1 MKSIGFIMVLLPT
14 IFSERITAAQS
25 MRTGG
30 LSKSPFHSLNL
41 GLSTEDDR
49 ETVLKNRRIF
59 FDQLNIDVK
68 KIILSRQVHGTE
80 ILIGEKPEQTNGYDA
95 IITAKKNPIVV
106 SIADCT
112 PVLIH
117 DTKNDVVAAIHAGWR
132 GTADEIVKKTL
143 AKMETEFGTEG
154 KNCKAFIGSCISVNH
169 FEVGNEVAERFH
181 TDHKVFHSSKKKF
194 HVDLKKANF
203 DQLTGFGL
211 LKDNIE
217 ISPYCTVENNDKFF
231 SWRKEKG
238 VTGRMF
244 ACIQLK

>member
-1 MKSIGFIMVLLPT
+1 MVLLPS
-14 IFSERITAAQS
+14 IFGNHITAAQS

-30 LSKSPFHSLNL
+30 LSNAPFQSLNL

-49 ETVLKNRRIF
+49 ETVLKNRKLF
-59 FDQLNIDVK
+59 FDQLNIDVE
-68 KIILSRQVHGTE
+68 KIVLSRQVHGTE
-80 ILIGEKPEQTNGYDA
+80 ILIGEKPEQTNGFDA
-95 IITAKKNPIVV
+95 IITAKKIPIVV

-117 DTKNDVVAAIHAGWR
+117 DSKNDVVAAIHAGWR
-132 GTADEIVKKTL
+132 GTVDGIVTKTL
-143 AKMETEFGTEG
+143 EKMKSEFGTAGE
-154 KNCKAFIGSCISVNH
+154 NCKAYIGTCISANY
-169 FEVGNEVAERFH
+169 FEVGDEVAERFH

-203 DQLTGFGL
+203 DQLTCFGL

-217 ISPYCTVENNDKFF
+217 ISPYCTVENNDQFF

-238 VTGRMF
+238 ITGRMF